1 MFVSPV
7 SLAEPRSQSDILND
21 LYVRSNLSPYAM
33 SVLTQIILGDL
44 RPLLSPLSPEAL
56 NFTIALC
63 SDNKAIPQLEIRT
76 AMRLWDKEAPS
87 LHRIWGN
94 IDLVMD
100 EIERREG
107 GAGRRTIIRSAPA
120 KSLSDQV
127 RPGINVEVSHDV
139 RGVLLYTSY

>member
-1 MFVSPV
+1 
-7 SLAEPRSQSDILND
+7 
-21 LYVRSNLSPYAM
+21 
-33 SVLTQIILGDL
+33 
-44 RPLLSPLSPEAL
+44 
-56 NFTIALC
+56 
-63 SDNKAIPQLEIRT
+63 
-76 AMRLWDKEAPS
+76 MRLWDKEAPS

-120 KSLSDQV
+120 KSLSDLV
-127 RPGINVEVSHDV
+127 RPGINVDVSHEI